1 MPKTTQSNSFSLP
14 GIVCSVI
21 GHHYVVTK
29 KVTNHINE
37 YKCVKCGKEM
47 TDNDTGH
54 LVKLNY
60 RTKEINQ
67 ALASLFQKK
76 MRRLSAQ

>member
-1 MPKTTQSNSFSLP
+1 MSKTTPQKSFSLS
-14 GIVCSVI
+14 GIVCSTI
-21 GHHYVVTK
+21 GHHYVVTR

-37 YKCVKCGKEM
+37 YQCTKCGKEM

-67 ALASLFQKK
+67 TLASLFQKK
-76 MRRLSAQ
+76 KRRLTAH